1 MEDNSLKTWAD
12 EDKPREKLLLKG
24 KNALSEAELL
34 AIILRSGTRE
44 EHVVRLSQKVLLKA
58 NNDLNEL
65 GKLSVKDMLDWK
77 LKGLGETKAITIVAA
92 LELGRRR
99 QQTEIKQKKI
109 ISGSKDM
116 YELLAPHLADLQHEE
131 FWLVLL
137 NRGNKIISVE
147 PISSGGITGT
157 VVDTRILFSSALK
170 SNAVSIILSHNHP
183 SGSLKP
189 SVADEELTRKIRDAG
204 KLLDVQLLDHI
215 IISESGYYSFADE
228 GKI

>member
-1 MEDNSLKTWAD
+1 MEDNSLKSWAD

-24 KNALSEAELL
+24 KSTLSEAELI
-34 AIILRSGTRE
+34 AILLRSGTHE
-44 EHVVRLSQKVLLKA
+44 EHVVRLSQKVLSKV

-92 LELGRRR
+92 LELGRRK
-99 QQTEIKQKKI
+99 QQTEIKQRKI
-109 ISGSKDM
+109 VSGSKDM
-116 YELLAPHLADLQHEE
+116 YELLSPLIADLRHEE
-131 FWLVLL
+131 FWIVLL
-137 NRGNKIISVE
+137 NRANKIISVE

-170 SNAVSIILSHNHP
+170 SNAISIILSHNHP
-183 SGSLKP
+183 SGSLRP
-189 SVADEELTRKIRDAG
+189 SAADEELTRKIRDAG
-204 KLLDVQLLDHI
+204 KLLDVQLLDHL